1 MKMPRD
7 TSFILDSWETVLTM
21 TLTMKLALPGNVL
34 VQHSASG
41 QLKVPVPVT
50 RLGVCD
56 LGRGGGR
63 RGPWPRR
70 GMGILGY
77 IGRLDCHVALTNAYI
92 SIISLA
98 SLHKVMVKTGNE
110 LPFANKSTRLDSE
123 VADDVP
129 WLLHADIYAFYNRKT
144 GELEHLTNDSLH
156 LDMTAY
162 VEYLGECLQ
171 RDLPVLEEADYPP
184 NVTSVFAAMR
194 DEILVPFT
202 CLVFISK
209 DTVDESACI
218 FYSCAFR
225 KL

>member
-1 MKMPRD
+1 MFAWRRVQNEGSLFKMIFV
-7 TSFILDSWETVLTM
+7 TALLMFVL
-21 TLTMKLALPGNVL
+21 LR
-34 VQHSASG
+34 
-41 QLKVPVPVT
+41 PVII
-50 RLGVCD
+50 R
-56 LGRGGGR
+56 
-63 RGPWPRR
+63 
-70 GMGILGY
+70 
-77 IGRLDCHVALTNAYI
+77 
-92 SIISLA
+92 ISLA

-218 FYSCAFR
+218 FYRCGSFPGLVEGTEGKHGTRTKWKDDQGEEQTAEDGDYKR
-225 KL
+225 KLDL